1 MSINR
6 DMSRYTIQE
15 EKRVRSPSGG
25 FKTEWVHVSNAD
37 VAVYKNDEYVTH
49 ASEVY
54 KVSTHTGLTYRK
66 GLRAGKHLLKNDDAV
81 YMIMSSNDSGR
92 LASLLLKEVTTDV
105 G

>member
-66 GLRAGKHLLKNDDAV
+66 GLKAGKYRLKNDDTV
-81 YMIMSSNDSGR
+81 YTVISCNDSGR

>member
-66 GLRAGKHLLKNDDAV
+66 RLKAGKHRLKNDDAV

-92 LASLLLKEVTTDV
+92 LASLLLKEETTDV
-105 G
+105 